1 MTDYAIEASGL
12 RRVYKGFALKDVS
25 FRLPSGHVM
34 GLIGPNGAG
43 KTTIIKLLMNLI
55 RRHAG
60 EVRIFGLDNRQAEAE
75 VKSRIG
81 FVYDVACFFGDVTL
95 RDHAR
100 AMSPFYSRWS
110 DAQFRRLAG
119 EFELPLDR
127 KFKTL
132 SLGMQTKFALALAL
146 AHDADLLIMDEPTA
160 GLDPIFRRDL
170 LRRLADLMQDDRR
183 SILFSTHITTDLER
197 IADFVTLIR
206 DGEIVFSLSK
216 DELLDSWAV
225 VRGDDGALRALD
237 PVTCRGTRRGPYGIE
252 ILTSDARAARERLGS
267 DAVIDKATL
276 EDVMV
281 LVAGDGGR
289 RAA

>member
-1 MTDYAIEASGL
+1 MTDYAIEVTGL
-12 RRVYKGFALKDVS
+12 RKSYAGFALKDVS
-25 FRLPSGHVM
+25 FSLPLGYVM

-60 EVRIFGLDNRQAEAE
+60 EVRMFGLDNRSAEAE

-100 AMSPFYSRWS
+100 AISPFYPRWS
-110 DAQFRRLAG
+110 DAEFRRLIA

-127 KFKTL
+127 KFRTL

-160 GLDPIFRRDL
+160 GLDPLFRRDL
-170 LRRLADLMQDDRR
+170 LRRLAALMQDERR

-197 IADFVTLIR
+197 IADLITFIR
-206 DGEIVFSLSK
+206 DGEIVFSLPK
-216 DELLDSWAV
+216 DDLLDTWAV
-225 VRGDDGALRALD
+225 VKGDEGVLRALD
-237 PVTCRGTRRGPYGIE
+237 PAICRGTRRGPYGVE
-252 ILTSDARAARERLGS
+252 VLTSDARTARERLGTGT
-267 DAVIDKATL
+267 VIDRVTL

-281 LVAGDGGR
+281 LMTRDGDR